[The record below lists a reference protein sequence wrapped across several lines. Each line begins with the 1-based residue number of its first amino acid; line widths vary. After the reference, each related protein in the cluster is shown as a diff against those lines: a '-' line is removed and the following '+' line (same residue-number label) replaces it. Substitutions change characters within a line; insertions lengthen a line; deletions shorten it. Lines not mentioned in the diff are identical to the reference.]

1 MRREHSAD
9 ALPHAFHPLQTDVPF
24 NADIGADGVSDR
36 MRSLS
41 PPLRMASKNGRKQ
54 KKLPTCIG
62 SLVATPAGL
71 EPVTSAV
78 TGRRSNQLSYGA
90 VRASM
95 RHKRIL
101 YSIIGSRHAV
111 WMANRPQ
118 ARWTVCG
125 PHRST
130 AHGRTPHKTVAVM
143 RQRTLCDDAARRTAT
158 EASKPMNSMMPATRS
173 VH

>member
-9 ALPHAFHPLQTDVPF
+9 ALPHAFHPLQTGAASSP
-24 NADIGADGVSDR
+24 ASMRTACRIGCVHCHRPCGWHRRTVG
-36 MRSLS
+36 
-41 PPLRMASKNGRKQ
+41 N

-95 RHKRIL
+95 RHKRIC

-111 WMANRPQ
+111 WLANRPQ

-125 PHRST
+125 SHRST
-130 AHGRTPHKTVAVM
+130 VHGRTPHKTVAVM